1 MEGVEIYYQPSPH
14 CTLTSLK
21 GDSQRLPLA
30 DNRSNLRRDSA
41 KSHPSR
47 KQTPTMFRSA
57 GRALRQQRRSLYKP
71 RAMQSAIRP
80 LSYGAAHM
88 SGSLSPVEPPL
99 PSAQATDSFQLL
111 STEEKA
117 SAEDDIFNAQVQQV
131 KEWWASPRYEGI
143 KRPYSAETVV
153 SKRGALQ
160 QVYPSSL
167 MARKLFNLLEERAK
181 EGKPVHTS
189 TYTNGIENDR
199 IEPSAYTFP
208 FQWVP
213 SILCR

>member
-1 MEGVEIYYQPSPH
+1 M
-14 CTLTSLK
+14 
-21 GDSQRLPLA
+21 RL
-30 DNRSNLRRDSA
+30 
-41 KSHPSR
+41 
-47 KQTPTMFRSA
+47 
-57 GRALRQQRRSLYKP
+57 
-71 RAMQSAIRP
+71 

-88 SGSLSPVEPPL
+88 SSTLAPVEPPL
-99 PSAQATDSFQLL
+99 PSSHPTDSFQLL

-117 SAEDDIFNAQVQQV
+117 SAEDEIFDAQVQQV

-143 KRPYSAETVV
+143 KRPYSAEVVV

-189 TYTNGIENDR
+189 MYHVNTTC
-199 IEPSAYTFP
+199 T
-208 FQWVP
+208 VL
-213 SILCR
+213 SIC

>member
-1 MEGVEIYYQPSPH
+1 
-14 CTLTSLK
+14 
-21 GDSQRLPLA
+21 
-30 DNRSNLRRDSA
+30 
-41 KSHPSR
+41 
-47 KQTPTMFRSA
+47 MFRSF
-57 GRALRQQRRSLYKP
+57 GRALRQQQRRSLYKP

-88 SGSLSPVEPPL
+88 SGSLTPVEPPL

-131 KEWWASPRYEGI
+131 KDWWASPRYEGI

-153 SKRGALQ
+153 SKRGSLQ

-189 TYTNGIENDR
+189 TYMNEIEKTFTKT
-199 IEPSAYTFP
+199 PAYTFVS
-208 FQWVP
+208 QWVP
-213 SILCR
+213 LTLCR